1 MRRSLTIALFV
12 LATALNG
19 RSAKD
24 NLQDLI
30 ARADAARP
38 EDRPGLYID
47 IAERQLKTVDDLY
60 RAGKDDEAVA
70 AVKDVVTY
78 SEKAHDAAIVSPHKL
93 KGTEISLRKMAAKLR
108 DIKRALSFEEQ
119 GPVQAASDR
128 LEALRTDLLAKM
140 FGKGK

>member
-1 MRRSLTIALFV
+1 MRRSLTITLLL
-12 LATALNG
+12 LATALSSLAA
-19 RSAKD
+19 RET
-24 NLQDLI
+24 LQDLM

-47 IAERQLKTVDDLY
+47 VAERQLKTVDELF

-70 AVKDVVTY
+70 AVRDVVTY
-78 SEKAHDAAIVSPHKL
+78 SEKAHDAAIVSPHRL

-108 DIKRALSFEEQ
+108 DIKRTLSFEEQ
-119 GPVQAASDR
+119 GPVQTASDR